1 LLVTPYSVSTRGYD
15 PVIIQFTSRKGC
27 ARAPAS
33 AAHRLARPPI
43 LGLRAAV
50 ALGCDLEGAPMRW
63 RSNWSDPVDQ
73 VSDHFNLR
81 MLNPIEIPLKSARIS
96 INPSKTHPKP
106 I

>member
-1 LLVTPYSVSTRGYD
+1 MLFSMARIQPPNPNATILGEFMQVGIEPVVVLRWRNKLLVTPYSVSTRGYD

-50 ALGCDLEGAPMRW
+50 ALG
-63 RSNWSDPVDQ
+63 
-73 VSDHFNLR
+73 
-81 MLNPIEIPLKSARIS
+81 
-96 INPSKTHPKP
+96 
-106 I
+106 